1 MTSLS
6 ALKFTT
12 AKKPSQVSPV
22 QMRRMKIRNRIDEQ
36 IKLAQAMQ
44 AGEVYQPNRTRTTK
58 NALTGERISVVTA
71 KRLSPWWFVLDNGK
85 IGLSVRYGAYT
96 LELSKGRYTIE
107 ISNMEQLLPTLQ
119 VLRKAVDDG
128 ELDSAIDAASGSLRQ
143 GFAK

>member
-36 IKLAQAMQ
+36 IKLAQALQ

-71 KRLSPWWFVLDNGK
+71 KRLSTWWFALDNGK
-85 IGLSVRYGAYT
+85 IGLSVRYGACT
-96 LELSKGRYTIE
+96 LEFSKGRYTIE
-107 ISNMEQLLPTLQ
+107 ISSMEQLLPTLQ
-119 VLRKAVDDG
+119 LLRKAVDDG
-128 ELDSAIDAASGSLRQ
+128 ELDTAIDAASGSLRQ